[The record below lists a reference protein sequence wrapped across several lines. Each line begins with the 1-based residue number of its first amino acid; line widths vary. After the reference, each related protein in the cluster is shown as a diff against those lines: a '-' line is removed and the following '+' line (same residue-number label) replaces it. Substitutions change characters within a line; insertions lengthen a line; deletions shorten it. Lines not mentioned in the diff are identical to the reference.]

1 MRHRAGLRKAFPD
14 HWSFLL
20 GEIALY
26 RATGGRRPRRRRG
39 RRRQYLQP
47 EPGYPGP
54 MNAIAYAIPDQAA
67 ASNPAGL
74 IAVLIGGLL
83 IAGALVWAV
92 RLGIK
97 VRRREPGPPGPHE
110 QPSMPSTG
118 PVRETREVRE
128 ENEVPQA
135 GDRTERLTPH
145 GLQPSGSKR
154 SETQKRRRWNP
165 GSSGGFGS
173 GGPGRT

>member
-1 MRHRAGLRKAFPD
+1 
-14 HWSFLL
+14 
-20 GEIALY
+20 
-26 RATGGRRPRRRRG
+26 
-39 RRRQYLQP
+39 
-47 EPGYPGP
+47 

-74 IAVLIGGLL
+74 IAVLVGGL
-83 IAGALVWAV
+83 IVAGALVWAV

-97 VRRREPGPPGPHE
+97 VRRREPGPPGRHE
-110 QPSMPSTG
+110 QPTMPSTG

-145 GLQPSGSKR
+145 ELQPSGSKR
-154 SETQKRRRWNP
+154 SESQKRRRWNP

-173 GGPGRT
+173 GGPGKA

>member
-1 MRHRAGLRKAFPD
+1 
-14 HWSFLL
+14 
-20 GEIALY
+20 
-26 RATGGRRPRRRRG
+26 
-39 RRRQYLQP
+39 
-47 EPGYPGP
+47 

-67 ASNPAGL
+67 VSNPGGL

-110 QPSMPSTG
+110 QPSVPSTG
-118 PVRETREVRE
+118 PVREAQEVRE
-128 ENEVPQA
+128 QNEVPQA
-135 GDRTERLTPH
+135 GDKSGRRLTPH
-145 GLQPSGSKR
+145 ELQPSGSKR
-154 SETQKRRRWNP
+154 SESQKRRRWNP